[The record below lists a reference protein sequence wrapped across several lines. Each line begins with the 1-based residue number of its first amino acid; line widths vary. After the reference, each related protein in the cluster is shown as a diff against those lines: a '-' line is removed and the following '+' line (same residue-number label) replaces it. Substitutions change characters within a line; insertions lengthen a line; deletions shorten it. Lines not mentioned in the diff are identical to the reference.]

1 MSLEVNMKTKLSLIW
16 IASLMFSTFIL
27 ASEKTI
33 NLGKSFFPKKDI
45 VIDTDSPEEITV
57 KYHLMYYISDG
68 CATDVVTMYKVGG
81 CLRKKYKTLNEESKY
96 ILNLK
101 DSSARKGK
109 GAQVIR
115 LSVKQEEK
123 NSYDVIPVV
132 EVLDGNEDA
141 ISIKDSWF
149 SSTKVK
155 LTARDEV
162 INSGKR
168 SEKKSPN
175 QSNTKDSKSKSS
187 SGFSQ

>member
-1 MSLEVNMKTKLSLIW
+1 MKTRISLIW
-16 IASLMFSTFIL
+16 IVSFFVSTAVF

-33 NLGKSFFPKKDI
+33 DLGKSFFPKKDI
-45 VIDTDSPEEITV
+45 IVDADSPEEITV

-68 CATDVVTMYKVGG
+68 CATDVVTMYKLGG
-81 CLRKKYKTLNEESKY
+81 CLRKKYKTLNQESKY
-96 ILNLK
+96 VLNLK
-101 DSSARKGK
+101 ESSGRKGK
-109 GAQVIR
+109 GPQVIR
-115 LSVKQEEK
+115 LSVKQEKK

-162 INSGKR
+162 INSSSRGK
-168 SEKKSPN
+168 KKSNDQSTINGAKDPN
-175 QSNTKDSKSKSS
+175 RT
-187 SGFSQ
+187 GVSQ